1 MTTANTFFISVKEIK
16 NCFVENETDL
26 KEAMAYFQDSF
37 CIAESDFEDFESAV
51 QKNHQSLHQSS
62 KNKLRSMVM
71 AMRLW

>member
-1 MTTANTFFISVKEIK
+1 MTAANTFFISFKEIK

-26 KEAMAYFQDSF
+26 KEAVAYFQDAF
-37 CIAESDFEDFESAV
+37 CIAESDFNAFESSI
-51 QKNHQSLHQSS
+51 QKNHKSLHESS